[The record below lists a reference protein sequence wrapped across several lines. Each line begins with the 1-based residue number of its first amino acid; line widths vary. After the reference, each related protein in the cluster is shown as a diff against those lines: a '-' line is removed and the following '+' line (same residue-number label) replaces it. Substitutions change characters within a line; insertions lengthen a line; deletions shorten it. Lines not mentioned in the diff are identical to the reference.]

1 MRFYITEATDRSC
14 NRSVCCMV
22 YLSSVAI
29 FNLKAVLFSCHCKCT
44 ACILGCFSNVFCII
58 CKDCVLQVNKNKI
71 SILLLTLYQVLVAY
85 KFLII
90 LRFAN

>member
-29 FNLKAVLFSCHCKCT
+29 FNLKAVLLFMSLQVYSMY
-44 ACILGCFSNVFCII
+44 LGCFSNVFLHN
-58 CKDCVLQVNKNKI
+58 LQGLCTA
-71 SILLLTLYQVLVAY
+71 SE
-85 KFLII
+85 
-90 LRFAN
+90 